1 MTRTTSGPVD
11 GWVVRWHG
19 DLGWG
24 VLASSAVDGD
34 VWAHCSSVLMD
45 GYRSLNASQLVSFV
59 YETPGQDGYAHRS
72 VSVTPRS

>member
-1 MTRTTSGPVD
+1 MTRTTSGLVD
-11 GWVVRWHG
+11 GWDRRTPCQR
-19 DLGWG
+19 LRSTI
-24 VLASSAVDGD
+24 ASSAVDGD